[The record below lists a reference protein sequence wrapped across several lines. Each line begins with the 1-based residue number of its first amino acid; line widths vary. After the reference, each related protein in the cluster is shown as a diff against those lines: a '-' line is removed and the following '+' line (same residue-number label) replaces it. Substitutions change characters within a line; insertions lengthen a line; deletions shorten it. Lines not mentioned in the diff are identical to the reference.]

1 VTGETL
7 QVAKSPPKSHKNA
20 LKSAHFVLSV
30 LPSPAGVQNVQNKQK
45 VEASFVK
52 DSEVKG
58 KALFMAIPKR
68 LLKRAVDRN
77 AVKRICRE
85 AWRLKNAESAKS
97 AEKSQQGQVKPKLVK
112 LVSLPTFESTKQLK
126 YLMRADVDVLFAK
139 LK

>member
-1 VTGETL
+1 M

-30 LPSPAGVQNVQNKQK
+30 LPSPAAVQKI
-45 VEASFVK
+45 EATFVK
-52 DSEVKG
+52 DSAVKG
-58 KALFMAIPKR
+58 EMLFMAIPKR

-85 AWRLKNAESAKS
+85 AWRLKNVKS
-97 AEKSQQGQVKPKLVK
+97 VDNAGKSQQGQAKSKLIKLVC
-112 LVSLPTFESTKQLK
+112 LPTFESTKELK
-126 YLMRADVDVLFAK
+126 FLMRADVDVLFAK